1 MCVCY
6 CIFYTYVAVQPDLEQ
21 SVQELCPLNICIVQC
36 DEGTKHACIL

>member
-6 CIFYTYVAVQPDLEQ
+6 SISYTYVAVLPDLEQ
-21 SVQELCPLNICIVQC
+21 LLQELCSLNICIIQC